1 MSRSSGAVSFRQ
13 VGPAGAAPM
22 VPAMD
27 IRIEGA
33 EDRAGEDHDAAA
45 VPGGV
50 FLEVVLDAQPQLHA
64 VVELGSLRPGLV

>member
-1 MSRSSGAVSFRQ
+1 
-13 VGPAGAAPM
+13 M